1 MHYLCKTNIEIMKTI
16 EIAIANTY
24 QLPEAAQKFMAEMGD
39 YTVFAFYGQM
49 GAGKTTFI
57 KALTKALGVETD
69 VTNSPSF
76 AIINEYRSDTTAEL
90 IYHFDCYRL
99 EKEEEAE
106 DIGAEDYFDSG
117 ALCLI
122 EWPERIENLLPDD
135 TVRVDITVNDDY
147 SRLLKMTFPD
157 E

>member
-1 MHYLCKTNIEIMKTI
+1 MKTEVI
-16 EIAIANTY
+16 EIAALGNIE
-24 QLPEAAQKFMAEMGD
+24 EAARSFARMMGD
-39 YTVFAFYGQM
+39 YTVFAFYGEM

-57 KALTKALGVETD
+57 NALCKVLGVEED

-76 AIINEYRSDTTAEL
+76 SIINEYRSDTTAEL

-99 EKEEEAE
+99 EDEREAE
-106 DIGAEDYFDSG
+106 DIGVEDYFDSG

-135 TVRVDITVNDDY
+135 TVTVKIAVDATTDA
-147 SRLLKMTFPD
+147 RKLTMEFPEED
-157 E
+157 

>member
-1 MHYLCKTNIEIMKTI
+1 MKKIINIPNVD
-16 EIAIANTY
+16 A
-24 QLPEAAQKFMAEMGD
+24 LDEAAQQFLALMGD
-39 YTVFAFYGQM
+39 ETVYAFYGEM

-57 KALTKALGVETD
+57 NALCRALGVESD

-99 EKEEEAE
+99 ESEAE
-106 DIGAEDYFDSG
+106 AIDLGAEDYFDCG

-135 TVRVDITVNDDY
+135 TVVVRIDVNHDTGERTMTV
-147 SRLLKMTFPD
+147 TIP